1 MGCVLIL
8 AAAAG
13 AAAVVLALR
22 LWLVLHSRVVVPRES
37 VSLMAVA
44 GSGGHTTELLRL
56 LGHLSAAY
64 SPRHYVIADTDEISA
79 RKIHAFELGRA
90 DRDPSGMVPR
100 YFLHRIPR
108 SREVRQSWLSTVATT
123 LHSACLSLPLTYR
136 VRPDLVLCNGPGTC
150 VPICAAAVLLGV
162 LGVKRVTVVYVESLC
177 RAEHLSLTGRILRPF
192 ADYFLVQW
200 PALKRKYPTSVYL
213 GRIV

>member
-13 AAAVVLALR
+13 AAVVALALR

-64 SPRHYVIADTDEISA
+64 APRHYVLADTDEISA
-79 RKIHAFELGRA
+79 QKIHAFELSRA
-90 DRDPSGMVPR
+90 DRDPSGVAPR

-108 SREVRQSWLSTVATT
+108 SREVRQPWLTTVLTT
-123 LHSACLSLPLTYR
+123 LHAACLSLPLTLR

-150 VPICAAAVLLGV
+150 VPVCAAAVLLGV
-162 LGVKRVTVVYVESLC
+162 LGVKRVTLVYVESLC
-177 RAEHLSLTGRILRPF
+177 RVEHLSLTGRLLRPF

-200 PALKRKYPTSVYL
+200 PALKAKYPSSVYL